1 MIRSEKRTKFLKKNK
16 ESGRKHNFCF
26 FLTLLWL
33 LFIFFVIRKYGTKFA
48 LKFCEEIKKERRQP
62 NAVH

>member
-16 ESGRKHNFCF
+16 KAGENITSAF
-26 FLTLLWL
+26 FTLLWL
-33 LFIFFVIRKYGTKFA
+33 IFIFFVIRKYGTKFA